1 MHCFTKL
8 SLLIESVSWWWSTY
22 IIKKWYIC
30 N

>member
-8 SLLIESVSWWWSTY
+8 SLLIESVGWWWNTY
-22 IIKKWYIC
+22 TIKKWYIC